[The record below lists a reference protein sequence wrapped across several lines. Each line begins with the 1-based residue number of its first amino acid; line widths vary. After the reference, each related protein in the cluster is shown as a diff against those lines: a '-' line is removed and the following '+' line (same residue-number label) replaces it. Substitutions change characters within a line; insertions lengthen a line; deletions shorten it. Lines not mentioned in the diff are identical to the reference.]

1 MVTSSVGLRLWVL
14 DLDLP
19 ELFPNLLETLL
30 ANGRRVGRQAQMTP
44 QAVSTT
50 HQVQGVASVPIV

>member
-1 MVTSSVGLRLWVL
+1 MVTSSVGLRLF
-14 DLDLP
+14 DLDLERLEP
-19 ELFPNLLETLL
+19 LENLFETSF

-50 HQVQGVASVPIV
+50 HHVQGVASVPGG